1 MTDQEWQNSEIR
13 SRINDGTASDS
24 DFDTLVADKSF
35 DRNRLGPQGQA
46 AYDAAVARLNSQN
59 STQTEQA
66 PVTEASEPVDDE
78 TFIKQARSQFANDN
92 EAYKAALA
100 ARGIN
105 RGNSAGK
112 VRGIQQAYYDGTIDK
127 GTRDYMMADAIAKF
141 ARNTGRD
148 IGNIGAQFTGG
159 AINNKYEEADW
170 NKRNDEMFKQA
181 TSSEAATIDN
191 SDKAI
196 ERGQQKLNMRGQELA
211 NEKANR
217 GLNFSRELQAQ
228 AEEAYKKGNKKL
240 GRILSYM
247 ASSGATS
254 LSSGQLITLL
264 GSDVLDEAEEAENSD
279 NTLSD
284 FSEDKIREDYTF
296 EDFKKAYPGADEN
309 DYNEWVRLIK
319 ENPGDYD
326 AKAANAYIDK
336 RMSEIKAAEK
346 AKAKD
351 AKALKK
357 QQKEQE
363 AAAKVKAGYTNSY
376 NNIMSD
382 LNNGNKSSLTRAYNN
397 FVGGRN
403 PFDKNSFIDNKAMS
417 SITEQA
423 KKILADNGQNWL
435 NQNGTPSDEYMATV
449 LKLALDSL

>member
-1 MTDQEWQNSEIR
+1 MTEEEWLNSEIR
-13 SRINDGTASDS
+13 NRINAGTASDS
-24 DFDTLVADKSF
+24 DFDTLAADESF
-35 DRNRLGPQGQA
+35 DRNQLGPQGQA
-46 AYDAAVARLNSQN
+46 AYDTAVARLKSRNN
-59 STQTEQA
+59 TQTGQQN
-66 PVTEASEPVDDE
+66 PVTEAGEPVDDE

-105 RGNSAGK
+105 RGNSTGK

-196 ERGQQKLNMRGQELA
+196 ERGQQKLNMRGQGLA
-211 NEKANR
+211 NEKTDIS
-217 GLNFSRELQAQ
+217 LETSRNLKKA
-228 AEEAYKKGNKKL
+228 ADEAYNKGDKKTAY
-240 GRILSYM
+240 ILSYM
-247 ASSGATS
+247 ASKGATS
-254 LSSGQLITLL
+254 LSADELITLL
-264 GSDVLDEAEEAENSD
+264 KFGDQKEPDYPERRKDYPLEKFKQEYPNASEEDYEKLIQAKGWEEALKLEAELD
-279 NTLSD
+279 Q
-284 FSEDKIREDYTF
+284 REQD
-296 EDFKKAYPGADEN
+296 
-309 DYNEWVRLIK
+309 IK
-319 ENPGDYD
+319 NQQ
-326 AKAANAYIDK
+326 KQQQ
-336 RMSEIKAAEK
+336 
-346 AKAKD
+346 
-351 AKALKK
+351 K
-357 QQKEQE
+357 QQKKQE

-397 FVGGRN
+397 FAGGRN
-403 PFDKNSFIDNKAMS
+403 PFDKNSFIDNKAIS
-417 SITEQA
+417 SIKEQA

-435 NQNGTPSDEYMATV
+435 NQNGTPSDDYMATV
-449 LKLALDSL
+449 LKLALDNL